1 MWRAQGLGIGGGK
14 RSGVQNFENYVF
26 VGLSG
31 LVQDYVEKDASVTVL
46 WHDAH
51 GLDLGSSSRQ
61 C

>member
-14 RSGVQNFENYVF
+14 RSGVQNFGNYVF

-31 LVQDYVEKDASVTVL
+31 LVQDYVEEDSRVMVF

-51 GLDLGSSSRQ
+51 GLDLRSSSRQ